1 MLIPNIFFDALAKK
15 HETFFDFGPYQVDLS
30 GNEVPFIP
38 LLYHPVQSKI
48 WWSSGQSGTTFPS
61 INQGKFWAG
70 WINFFNMVHGW
81 AENGRA
87 NSSHLQVASLIS
99 KHRAFRR
106 GKASWRSFPTD
117 GCTGAGQSPVAAS
130 GCWSSRCCMRIRCL
144 EVLEVLEVVKRLVG
158 ENGWTWHSGSEI
170 GCIGIDTGM
179 WFLSI
184 PLISLQPWRL
194 PATIVEGLRNF
205 EKLCRWT
212 FNMYMYTWSM
222 LK

>member
-1 MLIPNIFFDALAKK
+1 MRHFLILVLTRWICLEMRYPSFHCFIIRSIQNMMIF
-15 HETFFDFGPYQVDLS
+15 
-30 GNEVPFIP
+30 
-38 LLYHPVQSKI
+38 
-48 WWSSGQSGTTFPS
+48 WSIRDTFPS

-170 GCIGIDTGM
+170 GCIG
-179 WFLSI
+179 
-184 PLISLQPWRL
+184 
-194 PATIVEGLRNF
+194 
-205 EKLCRWT
+205 
-212 FNMYMYTWSM
+212 
-222 LK
+222 